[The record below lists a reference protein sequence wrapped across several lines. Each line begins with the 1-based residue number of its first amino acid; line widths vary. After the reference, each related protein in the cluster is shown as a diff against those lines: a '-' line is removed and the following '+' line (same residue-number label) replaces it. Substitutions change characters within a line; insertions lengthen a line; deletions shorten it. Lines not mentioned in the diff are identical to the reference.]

1 MLWDGFQNS
10 SHQVCILFTEEQEK
24 RQRESILTNWL
35 CPSPQKGALLDV
47 FPNYS
52 AEEQTSPKLSS
63 LKQQILS
70 HNFYGQESG
79 YSLARISCLRVSY
92 KAVIKSLT
100 RTAVISRFK
109 WGRSASKFTD
119 MVVGRIQ
126 FLQALGLRVSVLL
139 WLLTEDLSWFL
150 AMRASS
156 RAVHNMATGF
166 NQSEQVRDQKKVNKM
181 QASVPLVPNPGGDIP
196 SLLYFFMRSK
206 PLGPAHTHRH
216 EYQEEGSLGGK
227 LELPTTLTNG

>member
-1 MLWDGFQNS
+1 MILLSALLSIFKHRSDYDMRNYFHVFLTMRHS
-10 SHQVCILFTEEQEK
+10 SVCSEMVSRSCHQVCILFTQEQEK

-35 CPSPQKGALLDV
+35 CPSLQKGALLDV

-52 AEEQTSPKLSS
+52 AEEQTTPKLSS

-79 YSLARISCLRVSY
+79 YSLAQTSCRRFSY

-100 RTAVISRFK
+100 RTAVISRFI

-126 FLQALGLRVSVLL
+126 CLQALGLRVSVLL

-150 AMRASS
+150 AMRGSS
-156 RAVHNMATGF
+156 RAVRNIATGF
-166 NQSEQVRDQKKVNKM
+166 NQSEQVRDQKKVTRCKCPVG
-181 QASVPLVPNPGGDIP
+181 A
-196 SLLYFFMRSK
+196 
-206 PLGPAHTHRH
+206 
-216 EYQEEGSLGGK
+216 
-227 LELPTTLTNG
+227 